1 MIKTIFIVTLMS
13 SFLALPVMGQQAKK
27 VKITD
32 LEKIIV
38 ESKTPL
44 IINFWATFCKPCIEE
59 IPYFQ
64 KLQGKYEKDG
74 LQVLFV
80 SLDLQD
86 DYPEKVNSFI
96 KKRKMSAW
104 WLDET
109 NADYFCPRIDPAW
122 TGAIPATLFIN
133 KQANYRKFIEESLS
147 EESLEKQVGILL
159 NKTN

>member
-1 MIKTIFIVTLMS
+1 MKLTNKAQESGTRKSTLNIHFKMIKTVFIITLMI
-13 SFLALPVMGQQAKK
+13 SFLALPVMGQEARK

-32 LEKIIV
+32 LERIIV

-64 KLQGKYEKDG
+64 KLQGKYEKEG

-86 DYPEKVNSFI
+86 DYPEKVN
-96 KKRKMSAW
+96 
-104 WLDET
+104 
-109 NADYFCPRIDPAW
+109 
-122 TGAIPATLFIN
+122 
-133 KQANYRKFIEESLS
+133 
-147 EESLEKQVGILL
+147 
-159 NKTN
+159 